1 MNRNVIETIM
11 GAVVLIIAVVFLV
24 FAYSSANTGAVRGYA
39 VTAKFNNVGDLKRGS
54 DVRVSGIKVGT
65 VVDTSLD
72 PKTFLALV
80 HLSIDDS
87 VKLPTDTSARILS
100 EGLLGGPYLS
110 LDPGAEDKL
119 IGPGGEI
126 TTTQDAINIAD
137 LLGRF
142 VFGSTQKQGEEKPK
156 TGGDSGATQPAQ

>member
-11 GAVVLIIAVVFLV
+11 GGVVLIIAVVFLV
-24 FAYSSANTGAVRGYA
+24 FAYSSANTGAVRGYE
-39 VTAKFNNVGDLKRGS
+39 VTAKFNNIGDLKRGS
-54 DVRVSGIKVGT
+54 DVRISGIKVGT

-72 PKTFLALV
+72 PRTFLAQV
-80 HLSIDDS
+80 HLSIDDN
-87 VKLPTDTSARILS
+87 VKLPADTSARILS

-110 LDPGAEDKL
+110 LDPGAEDKM

-126 TTTQDAINIAD
+126 TTTQDAVNIAD

-142 VFGSTQKQGEEKPK
+142 VFGSAQKQEEEKPK
-156 TGGDSGATQPAQ
+156 SGGASGATPPVQ